1 MQPAAAAVR
10 PLSMADVA
18 ARAGVS
24 HQTVSRVVN
33 GHPSVAPHTRERVEQ
48 AIAELGYRPN
58 IAARAL
64 VTGSTRTI
72 GLVTVKINQYGPAQT
87 MLGLEKAARA
97 AGYSLSVSILDDATA
112 GAMRDAVDTF
122 VSQRVDAIVALSTYD
137 DAAEALS
144 MLESPVP
151 LVAVQVGGDEER
163 PAVGVDQVTGAR
175 LATRHLLELGHRTV
189 HHVAG
194 PADSQEARGRI
205 EGWRAE
211 LEAAGA
217 PVPEQLRGDWT
228 PSSGYAAGRQ
238 LAQRIADGEEI
249 TAVFLANDQMA
260 LGLLSA
266 FHESGIEAP
275 DDVSVVGFDDLP
287 EAPYFTPPLTTV
299 RQDFAELGRRGVQL
313 VLARLRGE
321 DLHPRAGAGA
331 ARRAGQHRPGQGLGA
346 RLTRE
351 MLALTMTGL
360 THERPQPPRAKGSPD
375 VTMDAGAAIT
385 GGRTAL
391 GIEFGSTRIKAVLI
405 GPDHAPLAVGSHDW
419 ENQFVDRLWTYSL
432 DAVWTGVQQSF
443 AALADDVRRRHGV
456 ELTTVGALGRV
467 GDDARLPR
475 VRRRRCAAHAVP
487 HLAQHEHGSGGRAAQ
502 RGVRLQHPAP
512 VERRA
517 PLPGDPGLARI
528 TSVGW
533 TT

>member
-122 VSQRVDAIVALSTYD
+122 VAQRVDAIVALSTYD

-205 EGWRAE
+205 DGLAGRARGRRCAGARTAARGLDALVRLRRRAAARAADRRRRGDHRDLPRQRPDGPRAALGVPRE
-211 LEAAGA
+211 RHRGARRRQRRRLRRPPRVALLHASADHRPAGLRRARPARGAAG
-217 PVPEQLRGDWT
+217 PR
-228 PSSGYAAGRQ
+228 SAAGR
-238 LAQRIADGEEI
+238 GP
-249 TAVFLANDQMA
+249 
-260 LGLLSA
+260 
-266 FHESGIEAP
+266 AP
-275 DDVSVVGFDDLP
+275 EG
-287 EAPYFTPPLTTV
+287 
-299 RQDFAELGRRGVQL
+299 
-313 VLARLRGE
+313 
-321 DLHPRAGAGA
+321 GAGA
-331 ARRAGQHRPGQGLGA
+331 ARRAA
-346 RLTRE
+346 S
-351 MLALTMTGL
+351 TG
-360 THERPQPPRAKGSPD
+360 PVKG
-375 VTMDAGAAIT
+375 AGA
-385 GGRTAL
+385 
-391 GIEFGSTRIKAVLI
+391 
-405 GPDHAPLAVGSHDW
+405 
-419 ENQFVDRLWTYSL
+419 L
-432 DAVWTGVQQSF
+432 DAR
-443 AALADDVRRRHGV
+443 DVSANND
-456 ELTTVGALGRV
+456 GA
-467 GDDARLPR
+467 
-475 VRRRRCAAHAVP
+475 H
-487 HLAQHEHGSGGRAAQ
+487 
-502 RGVRLQHPAP
+502 
-512 VERRA
+512 
-517 PLPGDPGLARI
+517 
-528 TSVGW
+528 T
-533 TT
+533 